1 MKNKRNDEIQSR
13 REFFKKAAIGVLP
26 IVGSIFLMGAPSVVN
41 AAEIAY
47 TDCRYNCSGGCNSC
61 QGTCE
66 WKCQNDCSG
75 SCKGACKRTCKAGCY
90 RYCTSSNYR

>member
-41 AAEIAY
+41 AA
-47 TDCRYNCSGGCNSC
+47 
-61 QGTCE
+61 
-66 WKCQNDCSG
+66 
-75 SCKGACKRTCKAGCY
+75 
-90 RYCTSSNYR
+90 